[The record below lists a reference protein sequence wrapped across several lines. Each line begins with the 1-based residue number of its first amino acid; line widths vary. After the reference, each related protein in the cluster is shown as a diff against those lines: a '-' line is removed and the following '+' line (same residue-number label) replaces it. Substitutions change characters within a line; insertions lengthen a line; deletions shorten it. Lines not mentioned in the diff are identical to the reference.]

1 MGNVAGN
8 RTLFLIPMALLLLG
22 AAPFSF
28 ANIPG
33 RLALLTTGD
42 ATITEAKNT
51 QESKTKEQTGHGEL
65 KLTAKNEYAEIDTAI
80 QAAKAS
86 EKNLEKAKY
95 AYDQYKKD
103 LAKQQTNLAQLK
115 QDLADG
121 KLGIDQSDIDELQGF
136 IDDLK
141 GDDAYYQGNIA
152 LAASDLASK
161 TAAVAKQMATAA
173 ESSGTYGFNVG
184 LEMDL
189 DLLEKRYGEY
199 KEQSVASNLVADN
212 LTINAGKDTTIRGSN
227 LAAND
232 INIETENLN
241 ILASQDINTS
251 SNSSEH
257 LHTNVSMTLYG
268 TGNGG
273 DPTELTSGGPAS
285 VSASADRSQG
295 GSTDII
301 HTNSQ
306 LQGNNITLTT
316 RDTTTI
322 AGANVAASDTL
333 SIDTK
338 NLNVESVQDSHE
350 SRSAGEGINVS
361 GSTATTPGSGGINGS
376 VSHERS
382 RDTVLTTLTGGNV
395 DINVAEETTLTGATI
410 AAVDE
415 NGEDNGQL
423 SLTTGTLQVNALS
436 NTATSANVGMG
447 STVSI
452 DASADTSNSKT
463 KTLGTIGEGN
473 IQVANIDES
482 DTTLLNRDV
491 TDNEVD
497 IYDIESHKGLK
508 GSLDTRFLTE
518 DGRKDVLEDIKRSEL
533 LGSAL
538 LDVVTEES
546 VRFQDTMQHVGD
558 IQKDLDVQKLLA
570 NRDDGVNAKILNDL
584 ANATLEEK
592 QQAINAYAAAYAEVY
607 HITIDQ
613 ALVVTVNAFVGG
625 AHANSGEGSTL
636 YINDYAQNNALDYT
650 NTLGHEVAHAQMAQ
664 DSSLDRGDARLNEEY
679 ANLRGEYAAD
689 NYEFSFSQNDYGP
702 INTGNTNA
710 YVGNTTSE
718 TAKSNNTQYYSE
730 DRKNLDFSCEMASPT
745 GSCAQLMHDSA
756 ITANMMV
763 GNNERAAELIE
774 ADVIVSLMRTG
785 RTEQLE
791 KVLADASPGAVKEA
805 LQLQMSMA
813 QEDKATLAAGG
824 VVLAMV
830 AAPAIPEVLAGMAAT
845 GRMAAAEIASFASNP
860 VAYCQ
865 LNPALCLSI
874 AEEAGYTAAG
884 ATTASSMVPHV
895 PASGVRQ
902 AAGEA
907 VEAIVGKADDVAKSG
922 KTLVVPKEKANVIS
936 EWEQAAS
943 EGRLV
948 RTDPKTV
955 RGSGFRKRLTDEQ
968 GPPPGDGYDADHKI
982 ELCVGGADCAKTNG
996 QWLESGP
1003 NRASGPKVYN
1013 QVKDDPIGTVYSDVT
1028 LEE

>member
-1 MGNVAGN
+1 
-8 RTLFLIPMALLLLG
+8 
-22 AAPFSF
+22 
-28 ANIPG
+28 
-33 RLALLTTGD
+33 
-42 ATITEAKNT
+42 
-51 QESKTKEQTGHGEL
+51 
-65 KLTAKNEYAEIDTAI
+65 
-80 QAAKAS
+80 
-86 EKNLEKAKY
+86 
-95 AYDQYKKD
+95 
-103 LAKQQTNLAQLK
+103 
-115 QDLADG
+115 
-121 KLGIDQSDIDELQGF
+121 
-136 IDDLK
+136 
-141 GDDAYYQGNIA
+141 
-152 LAASDLASK
+152 
-161 TAAVAKQMATAA
+161 
-173 ESSGTYGFNVG
+173 
-184 LEMDL
+184 
-189 DLLEKRYGEY
+189 
-199 KEQSVASNLVADN
+199 
-212 LTINAGKDTTIRGSN
+212 
-227 LAAND
+227 
-232 INIETENLN
+232 
-241 ILASQDINTS
+241 DINTS

-257 LHTNVSMTLYG
+257 MNTNVSMSVYG
-268 TGNGG
+268 G
-273 DPTELTSGGPAS
+273 SGAS

-306 LQGNNITLTT
+306 LQGNNIRLKT

-322 AGANVAASDTL
+322 AGANVAAADTL
-333 SIDTK
+333 NIETK
-338 NLNVESVQDSHE
+338 HLNVESVQDSHE

-361 GSTATTPGSGGINGS
+361 GAAGSVPGSGGINGS
-376 VSHERS
+376 VSHSRS
-382 RDTVLTTLTGGNV
+382 RETVLTTLTGGNV
-395 DINVAEETTLTGATI
+395 DINVAEDTTLTGATI
-410 AAVDE
+410 AAIDE

-423 SLTTGTLQVNALS
+423 NFQTGTLQVNALS
-436 NTATSANVGMG
+436 NTGYSTSTSANIGAG
-447 STVSI
+447 QTVSI
-452 DASADTSNSKT
+452 DASSDTSHSKT

-473 IQVANIDES
+473 IHVANIDDS
-482 DTTLLNRDV
+482 DTKLLNRDV

-497 IYDIESHKGLK
+497 IYSIESHKGLK

-546 VRFQDTMQHVGD
+546 VRFQDTMQHIGD

-636 YINDYAQNNALDYT
+636 YVNDYAQNNALDYT

-710 YVGNTTSE
+710 YVGNATSE
-718 TAKSNNTQYYSE
+718 TARNNNTQYYSE

-763 GNNERAAELIE
+763 GNKERAAELIE
-774 ADVIVSLMRTG
+774 ADVIASLMRTG

-813 QEDKATLAAGG
+813 QEDKAALAAGG
-824 VVLAMV
+824 IVLAIV

-874 AEEAGYTAAG
+874 AEEAGYTSAG

-907 VEAIVGKADDVAKSG
+907 VAGKVDDVAKDVLSTAKRQG
-922 KTLVVPKEKANVIS
+922 PYDPNKARADLEDVYGAENVTSTTNPKDPLQRVNSDPEKGVEVINGANGSKAVRVEYNDPVTGETVAANVPYNNRGLPVFDD
-936 EWEQAAS
+936 QAKF
-943 EGRLV
+943 
-948 RTDPKTV
+948 TTNIDTTKN
-955 RGSGFRKRLTDEQ
+955 
-968 GPPPGDGYDADHKI
+968 YDAQFSQATRDLRDAINSGQVDASQFTELQMQQIQAGKSKI
-982 ELCVGGADCAKTNG
+982 KDYTWHHNADSNNMQLVPTNVHEAVNHVGQKSLSSG
-996 QWLESGP
+996 Q
-1003 NRASGPKVYN
+1003 
-1013 QVKDDPIGTVYSDVT
+1013 
-1028 LEE
+1028 